1 MYEPQTYGAA
11 LCVMIASML
20 SWGSWANTMKL
31 VPRWPFQLYYWDYVI
46 GVILISLIAG
56 LTLGSLDSGAD
67 SFLVNL
73 RSAGV
78 HQWGYALAAGA
89 VFNIA
94 NLLLVATIS
103 IAGLAVAF
111 PIGIGLALVVGVIL
125 NYILSPTGN

>member
-1 MYEPQTYGAA
+1 
-11 LCVMIASML
+11 MIVSML

-56 LTLGSLDSGAD
+56 LTLGSLDSRAD

-73 RSAGV
+73 HSAGV

-94 NLLLVATIS
+94 DLLLVATIS
-103 IAGLAVAF
+103 IAALAAGFPIGLAVD
-111 PIGIGLALVVGVIL
+111 LLVGGGL
-125 NYILSPTGN
+125 NY

>member
-111 PIGIGLALVVGVIL
+111 PIGRPMLLEC
-125 NYILSPTGN
+125 